1 MAIKKVTLTTLSFL
15 VKEIEQRYAEKEK
28 LGGLAGLDAV
38 GLENLTT
45 DLKNIINGKANKATT
60 LAGYG
65 ITDGMTATQIAGAIS
80 TAIAGVDHLQRVIV
94 NSTKDIDVTAA
105 DAEKKIYMV
114 QNADSE
120 TENLYNEYMV
130 VNGKLEKVGDWAV
143 DLSDYAKTA
152 EVTAAIANAL
162 VTYAKTAD
170 VTKAINNAIAG
181 LIQLGD
187 LSAATTGTGNVI
199 TALSYNSATGK
210 FTATKGITALTEAD
224 FAEITEQEVK
234 ALYIKEV
241 RYAVV

>member
-1 MAIKKVTLTTLSFL
+1 MAIKRVTMNTLGFL
-15 VKEIEQRYAEKEK
+15 VNEIESRFAAKTD
-28 LGGLAGLDAV
+28 LGALGGLDAV
-38 GLENLTT
+38 GLENLTA
-45 DLKNIINGKANKATT
+45 DLKNIINGKANAATT

-65 ITDGMTATQIAGAIS
+65 ITDGMTATEIAGAIS

-94 NSTKDIDVTAA
+94 NSTEDIDIQAA

-114 QNADSE
+114 QNADTE

-162 VTYAKTAD
+162 VAYAKTTD
-170 VTKAINNAIAG
+170 VTAAINSAVEG

-187 LSAATTGTGNVI
+187 LSASVTGTGNVI
-199 TALSYNSATGK
+199 TGLSYNSATGK

-224 FAEITEQEVK
+224 FVEITEQEVK
-234 ALYIKEV
+234 ALFS
-241 RYAVV
+241 